1 MINQQS
7 LKYKQMSALA
17 KICADKFCVFAH
29 DINGPDLLGS
39 APLDC
44 ENQGNLVS
52 PLSSGGPKQDFTV
65 NNL

>member
-1 MINQQS
+1 
-7 LKYKQMSALA
+7 MSALA
-17 KICADKFCVFAH
+17 KIYADKFCVFAH